1 MTSQDLLLQTLRTN
15 KIKANQM
22 YWNFLNDL
30 KPYFWSSLMYR
41 LINYNNKHHNNCLS
55 TLIKLIQYKHI
66 KKPQVPEVKQKVQE
80 VKQKVQE
87 VKPKVQEVKPQ
98 VQEVKPKVQEV
109 KPKVQEVKPKVIE
122 TKPKVIETKQNN
134 KENKPTFKGKMPNSA
149 INNFK
154 EYLKNKLNIDSSK
167 AIPRQQFNELCTEY
181 NFNKDNYN
189 KSHAWYEYIKNN
201 MII

>member
-55 TLIKLIQYKHI
+55 TLLKLIQSKHI
-66 KKPQVPEVKQKVQE
+66 NKSNLIKTISQ
-80 VKQKVQE
+80 
-87 VKPKVQEVKPQ
+87 
-98 VQEVKPKVQEV
+98 
-109 KPKVQEVKPKVIE
+109 PKVIE
-122 TKPKVIETKQNN
+122 PKQTVIEPKQTVIEIKPKVIETKQHN
-134 KENKPTFKGKMPNSA
+134 KQNKHTFKGKIPNSS

-167 AIPRQQFNELCTEY
+167 AIPRQQFSELCKEY
-181 NFNKDNYN
+181 NFDKDNYN
-189 KSHAWYEYIKNN
+189 NSHAWYEYIKIN